1 MATSSKGYTVRSS
14 AVRAAKAAGLV
25 AGQFRVIE
33 DGGYFYFEAYTS
45 KVEAVVDLGKKLA
58 VTEPSERLKVVQSF
72 FDASQVLADEAGID
86 RAPTNEENGEGPF
99 KTADEILGTGASQVL
114 ADEIGS
120 EDPTDAEIDES
131 NSNDGQAAL
140 NNNTCPKCGG
150 HELFCGQTTEGGRV
164 IDEDHIVGCHSCDWV
179 VDDRTNA
186 FEAPAK
192 KTAAKSDKSTAE
204 RPCKKVWF
212 IADDMIQANPQV
224 ARKAVL
230 AACVEAGVA
239 FYTARTQYQQWLGV
253 RKEMAARE
261 ATAS

>member
-72 FDASQVLADEAGID
+72 F
-86 RAPTNEENGEGPF
+86 
-99 KTADEILGTGASQVL
+99 GASQVL

-120 EDPTDAEIDES
+120 EEPTAAEIDES
-131 NSNDGQAAL
+131 NGPDSTDLQIMEIALRDGQAAL

>member
-72 FDASQVLADEAGID
+72 FD
-86 RAPTNEENGEGPF
+86 
-99 KTADEILGTGASQVL
+99 ASQVL

-261 ATAS
+261 AAAS